1 MGSYS
6 RTGYFALI
14 QESVENT
21 ALKPNKFI
29 PLMSQD
35 IVTQYGATPAM
46 PISANRTR
54 NLRPIITA
62 IEPPSGTLKLLV
74 EPKTIGYLLKGVY
87 GAVTT
92 GRFFAISSVS
102 GTFQVGETVTGG
114 TSSATATVVAVSAE
128 NDYLLMSAPTGTFTA
143 AGETITGGTSSA
155 TATLGANSSTV
166 YGHQFTAPQNSL
178 PTFTLE
184 FGFDNEA
191 YRLVGARFN
200 SFESVGQEDN
210 IIAVEVGVFARSEFK
225 HARVTAV
232 LASGSGSKTI
242 SLDQTTGLVAA
253 DTIKVF
259 RPSTGAFLDFSASSV
274 KTHTIGTVASETS
287 ITVTDLQ
294 TSLAVGDL
302 IVLAPQTPSYTIDKE
317 FSWIGGSTMR
327 IGTTMTSALSAT
339 ADSIENFEL
348 KLVSEMEGKHGANGT
363 NVVNR
368 FPAANFLKGLTG
380 EGKIN
385 RTYTDMAY
393 LDKLRNNT
401 QNALQI
407 SHQGS
412 LITSTIYFRLDW
424 RTPNAI
430 FDAFNPNLGDDDLL
444 EQEMP
449 FKMYYDAT
457 QGYLSKA
464 LLVNTTS
471 SY

>member
-6 RTGYFALI
+6 RTGYLALV
-14 QESVENT
+14 QESSENT
-21 ALKPNKFI
+21 AVKPTVFVPI
-29 PLMSQD
+29 MSQD
-35 IVTQYGATPAM
+35 IVTEYGATPAM
-46 PISANRTR
+46 PIAANRSR

-62 IEPPSGTLKLLV
+62 IAPPSGSVKILV
-74 EPKTIGYLLKGVY
+74 EPKTIGYFLKGVY
-87 GAVTT
+87 GAIST
-92 GRFFAISSVS
+92 GRFFAISGVT
-102 GTFQVGETVTGG
+102 GTFAVGETVTGG

-128 NDYLLMSAPTGTFTA
+128 SDYLLVGAPTGTFTA

-155 TATLGANSSTV
+155 TATLGVNSSTV

-178 PTFTLE
+178 PTFTIE
-184 FGFDNEA
+184 IGFDNEA
-191 YRLVGARFN
+191 YRYTGVRFN
-200 SFESVGQEDN
+200 SFESIGQEDN
-210 IIAVEVGVFARSEFK
+210 IIAAEVGIFARSEFK

-232 LASGSGSKTI
+232 LSSGAGSKTI
-242 SLDQTTGLVAA
+242 SLDQTTGLVAL

-287 ITVTDLQ
+287 ITVTNLQ
-294 TSLAVGDL
+294 TALAVGDL

-317 FSWIGGSTMR
+317 FSWIGGSVAR
-327 IGTTMTSALSAT
+327 LGTTMSGALSAT
-339 ADSIENFEL
+339 ADSLEDFEL
-348 KLVSEMEGKHGANGT
+348 KLVSELEGKHGANGV
-363 NVVNR
+363 NVINR
-368 FPAANFLKGLTG
+368 FPSANFLKGLTG

-385 RTYTDMAY
+385 RTYTDMTY

-401 QNALQI
+401 QVSLQI

-412 LITSTIYFRLDW
+412 LITSSLYYRLDW

-449 FKMYYDAT
+449 FKFYYDST
-457 QGYLSKA
+457 QGYIHKA